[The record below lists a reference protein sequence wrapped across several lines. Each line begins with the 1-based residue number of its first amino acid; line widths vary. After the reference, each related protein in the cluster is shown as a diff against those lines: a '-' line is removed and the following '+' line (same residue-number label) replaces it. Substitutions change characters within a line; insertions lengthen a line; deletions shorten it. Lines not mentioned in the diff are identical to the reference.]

1 VDTVEAAASLQES
14 AGMGQAFNPYH
25 KWLGIPP
32 QEQPPNYYRLLGI
45 AVFETDPDVIESA
58 ADQRMTHLR
67 RYQTSQYAALSQ
79 RLLNEVATARVCLL
93 NPTKRTAYD
102 KQLQKTISVQTQATN
117 TGPSLFSA
125 ALEEEVLAAKA
136 PEQTFVPYNYRRRS
150 PFFVPILLGL
160 FGIAILVIIVIAQN
174 LMPLTSL
181 EAPSEVSPAPTQSL
195 APSLRP
201 VSKPANTTPYGEF
214 SPTKGSSSPSAPM
227 VRQPGQS
234 GGVIPHPSVK
244 KTPVPQKNHVPSPFD
259 EPLDSLEESGS
270 GGTSTDASSPLP
282 HSR

>member
-1 VDTVEAAASLQES
+1 
-14 AGMGQAFNPYH
+14 MGQAFNPYH

-32 QEQPPNYYRLLGI
+32 EEQPPNHYRLLGI

-79 RLLNEVATARVCLL
+79 RLLNEVAAARLCLL

-102 KQLQKTISVQTQATN
+102 KQLQRTISVQTQATN
-117 TGPSLFSA
+117 AGPSLFSA
-125 ALEEEVLAAKA
+125 ALEEEVFAAKA

-160 FGIAILVIIVIAQN
+160 FGIAILAIIVLVQN
-174 LMPLTSL
+174 LMPFTSP
-181 EAPSEVSPAPTQSL
+181 ESPSEVAPAP

-201 VSKPANTTPYGEF
+201 ESQSANATVGMPHGEF
-214 SPTKGSSSPSAPM
+214 SPAQGNASPFVP
-227 VRQPGQS
+227 VVQQPGQPDAAT
-234 GGVIPHPSVK
+234 PHPSAAK
-244 KTPVPQKNHVPSPFD
+244 KTSVPQKNHVPSPFD
-259 EPLDSLEESGS
+259 EPSDSLEESGS
-270 GGTSTDASSPLP
+270 GGTSTDASSSLP